1 MGLYSCKLINQ
12 ERISQDI
19 FRMLLESE
27 EIASDSRPGQ
37 FVHLRVAEGEDPL
50 LRRPLSVHRVHREE
64 GTFEL
69 LYRVVG
75 RGTAMMSEAEAET
88 VFDMMGPLGKGF
100 RTDGDFT
107 HTLVVAGGMG
117 SAPVFF
123 LMDELIASGKN
134 VSLLWGAKQDDE
146 IFGVSELEASGVQV
160 LIATEDGSL
169 GHCGMITELL
179 ERKLGDLS
187 DPDAVRGFV
196 CGPEPM
202 LRCIQDIAKNTSFD
216 WQVSVEE
223 RMACGVGVCIGCAVS
238 TTDGYRMVC
247 SDGPVFD
254 LKEVVFHG

>member
-1 MGLYSCKLINQ
+1 MGLYSCKLIQQ
-12 ERISQDI
+12 ERIYQDI
-19 FRMLLESE
+19 FRMLLESG
-27 EIASDSRPGQ
+27 EIARDSRPGQ

-50 LRRPLSVHRVHREE
+50 LRRPLSVHRVHRKN

-75 RGTAMMSEAEAET
+75 RGTQMMSEAEAG
-88 VFDMMGPLGKGF
+88 VAFDMMGPLGKGF
-100 RTDGDFT
+100 SIDGDFSQA
-107 HTLVVAGGMG
+107 LVVAGGMG

-134 VSLLWGAKQDDE
+134 VTLLWGAKQADE
-146 IFGVSELEASGVQV
+146 IFGLPDLESSGVEV
-160 LIATEDGSL
+160 MIATEDGSL
-169 GHCGMITELL
+169 GLCGLVTELL
-179 ERKLGDLS
+179 EQKLGDLN
-187 DPDAVRGFV
+187 DPNAVRGFV

-202 LRCIQDIAKNTSFD
+202 LRCVQDIAKNTSFD

-223 RMACGVGVCIGCAVS
+223 RMACGMGVCIGCAVS
-238 TTDGYRMVC
+238 TTEGYKMVC